1 MKREILTTKSAH
13 ELHQMLSEAQAT
25 LAKLRFDVA
34 DKKLKRTSDLP
45 MTRRSI
51 AHPKYKK
58 QYKVTTR
65 YMAHDEKG
73 EYHVGD
79 RVILT
84 ESRPLSKN
92 KRWVVTG
99 KAK

>member
-51 AHPKYKK
+51 ARIMTALK
-58 QYKVTTR
+58 T
-65 YMAHDEKG
+65 
-73 EYHVGD
+73 
-79 RVILT
+79 
-84 ESRPLSKN
+84 
-92 KRWVVTG
+92 
-99 KAK
+99 AK